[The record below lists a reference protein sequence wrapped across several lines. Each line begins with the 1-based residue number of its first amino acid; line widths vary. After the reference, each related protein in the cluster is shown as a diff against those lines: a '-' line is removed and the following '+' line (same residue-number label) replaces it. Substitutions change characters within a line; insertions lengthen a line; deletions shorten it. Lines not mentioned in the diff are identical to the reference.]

1 MPTKTTQE
9 DKLEMLKGLL
19 FTSEQEALEDI
30 GSKVQLL
37 EKALEDQK
45 KSVHQIDSLVDK
57 KLEINSQKLQD
68 SLGPSLQTILKKEI
82 RSNPEE
88 MTVLLAPLMSS
99 LMKEYKKQ
107 KQQNFLYKLNTPIRG
122 LRKFGDSF
130 STWFKGGSDEAVLQ
144 NQLKSAVIEQV
155 LIIDRKTDHLIASY
169 AETKKLD
176 KGKISEICDVI
187 QEHIQKSAL
196 KEDQHLESVSFQQ
209 YQIHLQGFVN
219 HYVALIISGKK
230 ELRCKAKLQD
240 IIFNFYY
247 KYMATHLEI
256 LKDAKDAA
264 KEKKIIDKDLLEIA
278 MAESFESTS
287 S

>member
-30 GSKVQLL
+30 GIKVQLL

-68 SLGPSLQTILKKEI
+68 SLSPALHAILKKEI

-107 KQQNFLYKLNTPIRG
+107 KQEKFLYKLNTPIRG
-122 LRKFGDSF
+122 LRKFGDSI

-144 NQLKSAVIEQV
+144 NQLKSA
-155 LIIDRKTDHLIASY
+155 SY
-169 AETKKLD
+169 
-176 KGKISEICDVI
+176 
-187 QEHIQKSAL
+187 
-196 KEDQHLESVSFQQ
+196 
-209 YQIHLQGFVN
+209 
-219 HYVALIISGKK
+219 
-230 ELRCKAKLQD
+230 
-240 IIFNFYY
+240 
-247 KYMATHLEI
+247 
-256 LKDAKDAA
+256 
-264 KEKKIIDKDLLEIA
+264 
-278 MAESFESTS
+278 
-287 S
+287 